1 MHWRAK
7 YFPRRLPVA
16 VTVALIC
23 VFAVSFVT
31 ACVTNQSAIGR
42 VVTAL
47 KDDVTPLPADTRV
60 QLNRFAEV
68 YDTYAQ
74 DASDRER
81 LDYFNFAFRRVRNG
95 YVHAT
100 EDAVLIDAAIAGVV
114 EEGAEPGTVTGQE
127 IVEDGLHR
135 MLKALDPHSS
145 YLNAEEFQETFA
157 NTRGEFGG
165 LGIQVTMEGDYV
177 KVIAPIEDTPAERA
191 GILAGDLITAID
203 GIDVKGKRLRD
214 AVRLMRG
221 HPGQPVDIT
230 IRRANVPDFDVHL
243 VRAVIEVKS
252 VRHRIEGDI
261 GYIRITRF
269 NEKTREG
276 ITAALGDIRSQLGD
290 GLKGVV
296 VDLRNNPGGLLNQ
309 SVVVADTFLDHGKI
323 VAIKGRHGR
332 DERSY
337 YAEPGDLSA
346 GVPVIILVNRGS
358 ASASEIVASAL
369 QYHDR
374 AVVMGDQTF
383 GKGSVQTIM
392 PLPLEGALRLT
403 TALYYS
409 PDDVAIQAVGVTP
422 DILVTPEG
430 AVEAQAERSREADL
444 PGAIPAQSAV
454 DGAMRPRIS
463 EQACPA
469 IGEAEDHVL
478 GCALEYLRSKSE
490 QAFIRRYVAANAG

>member
-1 MHWRAK
+1 MPA
-7 YFPRRLPVA
+7 A
-16 VTVALIC
+16 VTLVLLC
-23 VFAVSFVT
+23 VFGVSFIT

-47 KDDVTPLPADTRV
+47 KDDVTPLPAETQI

-95 YVHAT
+95 YVHT
-100 EDAVLIDAAIAGVV
+100 TDDAVLINAAIEGVI
-114 EEGAEPGTVTGQE
+114 ESGEEPGTISGQQ
-127 IVEDGLHR
+127 IVEDGLHK

-145 YLNAEEFQETFA
+145 YLDAEEFQETFA

-177 KVIAPIEDTPAERA
+177 KVISPIEDTPAERA
-191 GILAGDLITAID
+191 GILAGDLIVAID
-203 GIDVKGKRLRD
+203 GVDVKGKRLRD

-221 HPGQPVDIT
+221 HPGQPVDIM
-230 IRRANVPDFDVHL
+230 IRREGVPDFSVHL
-243 VRAVIEVKS
+243 VRAIIEVKS
-252 VRHRIEGDI
+252 VRYRVEGDV
-261 GYIRITRF
+261 GYLRITRF
-269 NEKTREG
+269 NEKTKDG
-276 ITAALGDIRSQLGD
+276 VTTALQEIQADLGDD
-290 GLKGVV
+290 LKGIVI
-296 VDLRNNPGGLLNQ
+296 DLRNNPGGLLNQ
-309 SVVVADTFLDHGKI
+309 SVVVADSFLDRGKI

-346 GVPVIILVNRGS
+346 GVPVLVLVNRGS

-374 AVVMGDQTF
+374 AVIMGDQTF

-409 PDDVAIQAVGVTP
+409 PDNVAIQAVGVTP
-422 DILVTPEG
+422 DILVTTEG
-430 AVEAQAERSREADL
+430 EVAVSSSSRREADL
-444 PGAIPAQSAV
+444 PGAIPAQTKLN
-454 DGAMRPRIS
+454 GETRPRIS
-463 EQACPA
+463 EQSCPA
-469 IGEAEDHVL
+469 VGEAADRVL
-478 GCALEYLRSKSE
+478 GCALEYLRAKSE
-490 QAFIRRYVAANAG
+490 QAFIRRYVSANAG